1 MAASHPPISQC
12 VTTGAQDALYAI
24 NRTYSSEF
32 QALVYSNPYGFEKL
46 DKAWHWVRL
55 PAPPYPDHPAC
66 DNHTIES
73 YTLLDDDKTICFSSV
88 PDKGGF
94 GTYCFDTSS
103 QKWAKAGRWVLPF
116 RGRAVQV
123 PGLHGLWFGIGENQ
137 HELRAVDLSSLAS
150 APKVLHR
157 WGGCGAPTL
166 PTSTGC

>member
-1 MAASHPPISQC
+1 MAASHTPISQC

-55 PAPPYPDHPAC
+55 PPPPYLDHPAC
-66 DNHTIES
+66 DDHTIQS

-103 QKWAKAGRWVLPF
+103 HKWAKAGRWVLPF
-116 RGRAVQV
+116 MAALCRSQGSMAS
-123 PGLHGLWFGIGENQ
+123 G
-137 HELRAVDLSSLAS
+137 SAS
-150 APKVLHR
+150 A
-157 WGGCGAPTL
+157 T
-166 PTSTGC
+166 TSTSSAPSTCRL